1 MGAQCLL
8 TCHQSAHGAGSRTD
22 EVGRDHC
29 MIQQRSHEQ
38 SLLSSDSTSLLCFS
52 SPYCRKFDFKLPSV
66 MISLNFQHGWSFAQ
80 IRYIIIITAIIIM
93 IVHVRVLCMYGLIAN
108 RSQGTLVAQ
117 GWNLQ
122 HPAFICFYCN
132 VLYWLDLSMI
142 YPMLT
147 SHLPKKVGM
156 IAW

>member
-1 MGAQCLL
+1 
-8 TCHQSAHGAGSRTD
+8 
-22 EVGRDHC
+22 
-29 MIQQRSHEQ
+29 
-38 SLLSSDSTSLLCFS
+38 
-52 SPYCRKFDFKLPSV
+52 

-122 HPAFICFYCN
+122 HPAQPLFISTVMFRTGLICR
-132 VLYWLDLSMI
+132 
-142 YPMLT
+142 
-147 SHLPKKVGM
+147 
-156 IAW
+156 